1 MWNQWED
8 EVDIW
13 MFGWTALIW
22 RSTKGKT
29 VFLQWEH
36 PHPWEQKGQWANRIS
51 WMRTVQRAPSLDGYH
66 WHFSVPHWHEQHD
79 MESFMQQFQGTFILL
94 RKPVLLCKI
103 ADRTLKILTEKIN
116 ALLYCSLEDTS
127 ETPV

>member
-1 MWNQWED
+1 
-8 EVDIW
+8 
-13 MFGWTALIW
+13 
-22 RSTKGKT
+22 
-29 VFLQWEH
+29 
-36 PHPWEQKGQWANRIS
+36 
-51 WMRTVQRAPSLDGYH
+51 
-66 WHFSVPHWHEQHD
+66 